1 MHLHNQFGTIQNM
14 KVLGRYGFFT
24 PRPDQ
29 APFYA
34 KREKKRQQQQR
45 EAVQAQA
52 EWLAKHKEC
61 ANGCGKPVAFYD
73 TVHYALMYSGCC
85 STECEEAM
93 KDKTPSEAGVP
104 FEQTANGASNGVHDK
119 NRGVMGFGEMP
130 REDSVAEQRIRQQ
143 AGARYA
149 ALARVAAKLGQRM
162 EAQRLAQLG
171 LSEREIAKQLKI
183 SPASAHRWIKTPIEA
198 GLAAAHK
205 SQNTE

>member
-1 MHLHNQFGTIQNM
+1 MN
-14 KVLGRYGFFT
+14 VLGRYGFFT

-34 KREKKRQQQQR
+34 KREKRRQQQQR

-52 EWLAKHKEC
+52 EWLKKHQAC

-73 TVHYALMYSGCC
+73 TVHYTLRYSGCC
-85 STECEEAM
+85 SAECEAAM
-93 KDKTPSEAGVP
+93 THRTPSEAGVP
-104 FEQTANGASNGVHDK
+104 LEQTASDASNGVHAK

-130 REDSVAEQRIRQQ
+130 REDSVIEQRIRQQ

-149 ALARVAAKLGQRM
+149 ARARVAAKLEQRM

-183 SPASAHRWIKTPIEA
+183 SPATAHRWIKTPIEA
-198 GLAAAHK
+198 DLTAAAPK
-205 SQNTE
+205 EQ